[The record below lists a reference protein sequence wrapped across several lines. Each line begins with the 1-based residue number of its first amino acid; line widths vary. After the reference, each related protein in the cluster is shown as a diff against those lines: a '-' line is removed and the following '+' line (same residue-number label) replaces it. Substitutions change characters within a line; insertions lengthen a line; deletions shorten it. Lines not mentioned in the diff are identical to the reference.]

1 MNKAELITA
10 VAEKTSLPRK
20 QVEEVVESMLE
31 MIVRTLKKGGSV
43 HLTSFG
49 TFLARRRE
57 ARMGVHPRNPQQ
69 RIHMPAVTV
78 AKFQTG
84 KGLKDALKH
93 HDATSL

>member
-1 MNKAELITA
+1 MNKAELINHI
-10 VAEKTSLPRK
+10 AEKTSVPRK
-20 QVEEVVESMLE
+20 QVEDVVESMLGT
-31 MIVRTLKKGGSV
+31 IVQILQRGESV

-57 ARMGVHPRNPQQ
+57 ARMGVHPRNPKQ

-84 KGLKDALKH
+84 KGLKDALKNSE
-93 HDATSL
+93 DE